1 MNSSQIVFPLAGD
14 TPTPDRRSRRRFCT
28 FGTLAAACLALAVAA
43 IEAAGQTAIE
53 TDAHRSTPSTPLEI
67 SGIYPHLAAFNGTG
81 AFASN
86 GECGIGAVVPW
97 EGRLWF
103 LTYPP
108 HSTKGSSDKLYA
120 VGPDMSL
127 DVRPESVGGTHA
139 NRMIHEESQ
148 QLIIGP
154 SFIDAK
160 GNVRACD
167 VKN

>member
-1 MNSSQIVFPLAGD
+1 M
-14 TPTPDRRSRRRFCT
+14 PDQQGRRWFYSY
-28 FGTLAAACLALAVAA
+28 GTLVAACLTWAVAA
-43 IEAAGQTAIE
+43 IEAAGQPAIE
-53 TDAHRSTPSTPLEI
+53 TDAHRSTPSAPLEI

-97 EGRLWF
+97 ADRLWF

-154 SFIDAK
+154 
-160 GNVRACD
+160 
-167 VKN
+167 